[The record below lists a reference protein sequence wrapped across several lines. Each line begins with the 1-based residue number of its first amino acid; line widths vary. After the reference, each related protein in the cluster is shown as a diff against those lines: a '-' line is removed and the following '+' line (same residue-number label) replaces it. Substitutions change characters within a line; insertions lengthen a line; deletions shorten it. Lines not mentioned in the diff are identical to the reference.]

1 MNIFKLISAFMGYE
15 PLSVMYITD
24 KVLRIINSIL
34 RAGQR
39 NIIIEIL
46 HCDFSNE
53 ISHLLCKIYC
63 FCERERYEI

>member
-46 HCDFSNE
+46 HCDFQM
-53 ISHLLCKIYC
+53 
-63 FCERERYEI
+63 RYRIF